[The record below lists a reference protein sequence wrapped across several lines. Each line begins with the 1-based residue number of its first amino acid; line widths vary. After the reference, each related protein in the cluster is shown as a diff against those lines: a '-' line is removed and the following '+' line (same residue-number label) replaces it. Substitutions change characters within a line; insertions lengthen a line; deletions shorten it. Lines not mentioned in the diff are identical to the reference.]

1 MARLQRQNALANA
14 LQLLGFQPGGN
25 PWVPRLPGLPEP
37 AASWTMAAYE
47 QLGGVLRMPVLQPLG
62 WDIPTTG
69 GLIVELD
76 EEQHFN
82 RYRAAT
88 LNMSWAAHLPW
99 REDYLTYCS
108 ELEHIALKGH
118 SGGGFWT
125 SEGSVAQFG
134 PAGPRR
140 SLRGVGSPRWKQR
153 AVYDASR
160 DAAAAAGLVAL
171 ARVSVHD
178 RVGTVRLGDALRG
191 HAPLD
196 LRALHSLIASR
207 TSDRD
212 HIARG
217 TYAQRDDVR
226 LNSPAPPAT
235 RADERPASHGDAVTF
250 ERTRL
255 ARTLTND
262 DVVTVKDLMRELGY
276 DDDGRAVRAAL
287 RRAFPDHPKN
297 SRWDP
302 LSPVEVTAVRRS
314 VSPKR

>member
-25 PWVPRLPGLPEP
+25 PRVPRLPGLPEP
-37 AASWTMAAYE
+37 AASWTIAAYK
-47 QLGGVLRMPVLQPLG
+47 QLGGVLRTPALQPLG

-108 ELEHIALKGH
+108 EFEHIALKGH
-118 SGGGFWT
+118 SGGGFWA

-140 SLRGVGSPRWKQR
+140 SLEGAGSPRWKQR
-153 AVYDASR
+153 AVYDALR
-160 DAAAAAGLVAL
+160 DAAAAAGSVAL

-196 LRALHSLIASR
+196 LRALHALIASR

-212 HIARG
+212 HIAHG
-217 TYAQRDDVR
+217 TYSQRDDVR
-226 LNSPAPPAT
+226 LNSPAPPTT
-235 RADERPASHGDAVTF
+235 RADEHPASQGDAVTF
-250 ERTRL
+250 ERTKL
-255 ARTLTND
+255 VRTLTNN

-302 LSPVEVTAVRRS
+302 LSPVEVSAVRRS
-314 VSPKR
+314 VTPKR